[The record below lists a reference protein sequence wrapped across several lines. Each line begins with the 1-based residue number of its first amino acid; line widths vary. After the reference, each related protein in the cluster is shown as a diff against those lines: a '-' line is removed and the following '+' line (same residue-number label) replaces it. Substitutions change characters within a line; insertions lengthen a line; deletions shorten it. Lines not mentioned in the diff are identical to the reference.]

1 MTEAGGARKKA
12 AAKPKKK
19 APSHF
24 KTSGSNLVQGL
35 IAGADSV
42 AGRSFLG
49 GGGALE
55 PSKGVA
61 PRAEV
66 RAQADP
72 AVDPGFVVDADL
84 DTVVGAKVG
93 VDVGVTEE
101 AEVWGEAEGE
111 IGSPVAPVVPVAP
124 AVPSQGREAVTSDP
138 YPTPASAPVKR
149 RRGLPSVVYEVA
161 EALDPPEPLGPGQPW
176 AHEALH
182 RSFAEAKIHSEKWR
196 SHGFRIEPEVL
207 ELLKARIKADRRSS
221 RNAVL
226 SKGHYLDAA
235 LRHVPDDIDELIAL
249 AHDFQNE
256 RMGYV
261 EAGTQSTYR
270 VGEHAFALVSN
281 LNQALQEVD
290 YGRRGLYVVSAALE
304 RFLHAMA
311 LEGELQRPQ
320 RRRQTAELTESE
332 GESGAR

>member
-24 KTSGSNLVQGL
+24 KTNGSNLVQGL

-49 GGGALE
+49 GGGVPE
-55 PSKGVA
+55 PSRGTDA
-61 PRAEV
+61 RSGAGSRESL
-66 RAQADP
+66 
-72 AVDPGFVVDADL
+72 VDVDVVDEAD
-84 DTVVGAKVG
+84 DEV
-93 VDVGVTEE
+93 E
-101 AEVWGEAEGE
+101 AAAAAAPPVA
-111 IGSPVAPVVPVAP
+111 SVAPVSPGTPGVAG
-124 AVPSQGREAVTSDP
+124 VPSQAREAAAPEP
-138 YPTPASAPVKR
+138 YPSLAPTPVNR
-149 RRGLPSVVYEVA
+149 RRGLPSVVYEVV
-161 EALDPPEPLGPGQPW
+161 EALDPPEPHGPGQPW

-207 ELLKARIKADRRSS
+207 ELLKDRIKADRRSS

-311 LEGELQRPQ
+311 LEGELHRPR
-320 RRRQTAELTESE
+320 RRRQEAELRESE
-332 GESGAR
+332 GDPGAQ